1 MHTYT
6 LRDAAALLGLSRTV
20 ILGLVASGYVNP
32 ARGPRREYRFSFPD
46 MVLLRAAQGLQA
58 AQIPQRRIVRSLR
71 RLRESLPARMPLS
84 GLRIAAIGNEVVVR
98 DGGAPWQAETGQ
110 LLFDFDV
117 APAPGAV
124 HDLRL
129 GPPARPASAA
139 APAPQRQERG
149 RDLPNAARGPAREPA
164 KEPANEPAKGP
175 AKGPAEAGAAVD
187 WFRRALALEGRDR
200 AAAAAAYRP
209 AIAAAPGRAD
219 AYLNLG
225 VLLGEAGRHA
235 EAAAV
240 YRRGLRHCPA
250 EPLLHFN
257 LGVALEDLRRL
268 DDAAQAYEACL
279 ALDPAQ
285 ADAHFN
291 LARLHDQAGR
301 QRQAI
306 RHYSAYRRLRQ
317 TTGGGP

>member
-1 MHTYT
+1 MPTFT
-6 LRDAAALLGLSRTV
+6 LRDAATLLGLSRAV
-20 ILGLVASGYVNP
+20 ILRLVASGYVSP

-58 AQIPQRRIVRSLR
+58 AQIPPRRIVRSLR
-71 RLRESLPARMPLS
+71 RLRESLPASMPLT
-84 GLRIAAIGNEVVVR
+84 GLRIAAIGSDVVVR
-98 DGGAPWQAETGQ
+98 DGGAPWQAESGQ

-117 APAPGAV
+117 APAPGSV
-124 HDLRL
+124 HALRL
-129 GPPARPASAA
+129 GPPGRPEVAASPPARPH
-139 APAPQRQERG
+139 ERG
-149 RDLPNAARGPAREPA
+149 QSVPQAARRPT
-164 KEPANEPAKGP
+164 
-175 AKGPAEAGAAVD
+175 AEVAGAATEAKAQARAAGD
-187 WFRRALALEGRDR
+187 WFQRALVLEATDP
-200 AAAAAAYRP
+200 AAAAAAYRR
-209 AIAAAPGRAD
+209 AIAAAPDRAD

-240 YRRGLRHCPA
+240 YRRGLRRCPA

-257 LGVALEDLRRL
+257 LGVALEDLRRA
-268 DDAAQAYEACL
+268 DEAALAYEACV

-306 RHYSAYRRLRQ
+306 RHYSAYRRLR
-317 TTGGGP
+317 GPQGAG

>member
-1 MHTYT
+1 MPTYT
-6 LRDAAALLGLSRTV
+6 LRDVAALLGLSRSA
-20 ILGLVASGYVNP
+20 ILGLVAAGYVSP
-32 ARGPRREYRFSFPD
+32 ARGPRREYRFSFAD
-46 MVLLRAAQGLQA
+46 MVLLRTAQGLQA

-71 RLRESLPARMPLS
+71 RLRERLPAQVPLT
-84 GLRIAAIGNEVVVR
+84 GLRIAAIGSDVVVR
-98 DGGAPWQAETGQ
+98 DGGVPWQAESGQ

-124 HDLRL
+124 VDLRL
-129 GPPARPASAA
+129 GTAPRAA
-139 APAPQRQERG
+139 QETAGPAPRRPESRTG
-149 RDLPNAARGPAREPA
+149 
-164 KEPANEPAKGP
+164 
-175 AKGPAEAGAAVD
+175 VD
-187 WFRRALALEGRDR
+187 WFERALVLEKRDP
-200 AAAAAAYRP
+200 AGAVAAYRR
-209 AIAAAPGRAD
+209 AMADAPGRAD

-240 YRRGLRHCPA
+240 YRRGLRRCPQ

-257 LGVALEDLRRL
+257 LGVALEDLRRF
-268 DDAAQAYEACL
+268 DEAAAAYEACL

-291 LARLHDQAGR
+291 LARLHDLAGR

-306 RHYSAYRRLRQ
+306 RHYSAYRRL
-317 TTGGGP
+317 GGLQGET